1 MKAKD
6 LAGKRGELI
15 ASERLLD
22 FCGRSIP
29 YFDPHLLSEKFETY
43 DLLVELTGHHA
54 SKPYFL
60 AQVKSTRSGGKKG
73 MADLKVRL
81 KAKDVRFM
89 IRCPIPTY
97 LIGVDEKA
105 EVAYI
110 VSIHGNLRGGVSS
123 IPTTFPLDCSNL
135 KILRDEVLAYWK
147 MLAPSSQKKTSA
159 FVLRGVTDG
168 TKK

>member
-1 MKAKD
+1 MHARD
-6 LAGKRGELI
+6 LAGKRGEFI

-29 YFDPHLLSEKFETY
+29 YFDPYLLGEKFPTY
-43 DLLVELTGHHA
+43 DLLVELTGQHA

-73 MADLKVRL
+73 MADLNVQL
-81 KAKDVRFM
+81 KTQDVRFM

-110 VSIHGNLRGGVSS
+110 ISIHGNLTGGISS
-123 IPTTFPLDCSNL
+123 IPTTFPLDRGNL
-135 KILRDEVLAYWK
+135 RVLRDEVQAYWRT
-147 MLAPSSQKKTSA
+147 LAPSSKMKTSA
-159 FVLRGVTDG
+159 FVL
-168 TKK
+168 